1 MAAQVQ
7 IAEGLQLGDDD
18 DDDDGDV
25 EFSGR
30 NVST

>member
-7 IAEGLQLGDDD
+7 ILEGILLG
-18 DDDDGDV
+18 DDDGDV

>member
-7 IAEGLQLGDDD
+7 IVEGLLLGGD

-25 EFSGR
+25 EFSSR